1 MSEDKKIEIEV
12 PKGYELV
19 QDGMNIKFVKIDERF
34 LSWEEKD
41 NKLTGYRVSNAS
53 DVYSVDNYD
62 RNDTAMNIFAT
73 EAQAIGSRALSKLSQ
88 QLADFNEGW
97 VPDWG
102 ERTGAKY
109 CICSRFC
116 GKRHIFVVDCFRDY
130 PRFLALKT
138 REDAEKFLE
147 VNIDGIE
154 LAKDFI

>member
-12 PKGYELV
+12 PKGYKLV
-19 QDGMNIKFVKIDERF
+19 QDGMKFEFVKKDERF

-41 NKLTGYRVSNAS
+41 SKLTGYRVSSAS

-62 RNDTAMNIFAT
+62 RSGTSRNIFET
-73 EAQAIGSRALSKLSQ
+73 ESQAIGSRALSKLSQ
-88 QLADFNEGW
+88 QLADFNGEWGAK
-97 VPDWG
+97 WG
-102 ERTGAKY
+102 EGTDAKY
-109 CICSRFC
+109 CIYSRVC
-116 GKRHIFVVDCFRDY
+116 GKKHIFVVDCFRDY

-147 VNIDGIE
+147 VNIDEIE

>member
-1 MSEDKKIEIEV
+1 MSGDKKIEIEV
-12 PKGYELV
+12 PVGYKLV

-41 NKLTGYRVSNAS
+41 SKLTGYCINSFSEVYAVYDCPRRSSN
-53 DVYSVDNYD
+53 
-62 RNDTAMNIFAT
+62 RNIFAK
-73 EAQAIGSRALSKLSQ
+73 ESQARGSRVLAMLSQ
-88 QLADFNEGW
+88 QLADFNGGW
-97 VPDWG
+97 EPDWG
-102 ERTGAKY
+102 EGTGAKY

-147 VNIDGIE
+147 VNIDEIE